1 MKKAFLLSILLLSM
15 SFTYLAEAQ
24 IGLNLNI
31 NIGSQP
37 AWGPTGYDRVEYYYM
52 PDIDAYYYVPKKQ
65 FIYLN
70 NSRWVFANSLPYK
83 YSGYN
88 LYKGHKVVINRPSP
102 FKDGDINRNKY
113 AGFSGGRGPQQESI
127 RDSRDDKYQNHPGN
141 KGHKEKMKSKHG
153 KGHK

>member
-1 MKKAFLLSILLLSM
+1 MKKKILFAILLISIAFANSTNAQVSLS
-15 SFTYLAEAQ
+15 
-24 IGLNLNI
+24 LNF

-70 NSRWVFANSLPYK
+70 NNHWVFANSLPYK

-88 LYKGHKVVINRPSP
+88 LYRGHKVVINRPSP
-102 FKDGDINRNKY
+102 YKDGDMYRNKY

-127 RDSRDDKYQNHPGN
+127 RDSKDDKYKDHPGN
-141 KGHKEKMKSKHG
+141 KGHKEKEHGNKH
-153 KGHK
+153 KKDD